1 MKKYINKI
9 SIIALGLVLLGSC
22 KKDYLTTS
30 PTDSVADAAVFTT
43 TSNAA
48 GALNGIH
55 RLMYVQYSS
64 QDQGG
69 QGSVMIFNDMLGED
83 LVLPSSGNGW
93 WNSQYQ
99 WVNHRTVT
107 AGNLGFVYRFYY
119 LLIANANLIIE
130 NIDRASGTQAERN
143 RIKAE
148 ALTYRAWAHL
158 QLVQFFASR
167 YVNGA
172 TNTQLGIPLMTRT
185 TTEPQARSTVEQVY
199 TSINADLDA
208 ATAAFSGTAT
218 RTFKSHFD
226 VAVAKGIKA
235 RVALTQGNWATAAQF
250 ASEARTGYSL
260 MTNTQYQAGFN
271 TVTNPE
277 WMWGSFQ
284 QDDQTTYFY
293 HFFAY
298 MSCNFSSTN
307 IRSAPKCINSA
318 LYTQISSTD
327 VRKGLWDPTG
337 TNTAFPIPT
346 ATSSRFPY
354 MHRKFKVAGTTSVG
368 DVPYMRVAE
377 MYLIEAE
384 AKARLGLPTA
394 AQDALYTLVVNRD
407 PSYVKSTNSGTTL
420 IDEIMKHRRIEL
432 WGEGFRFTDLKRTN
446 APLDRTGS
454 NHTAALAT
462 VLSVPAGDK
471 QWQFLFPQAELD
483 ANKLIVQNDL

>member
-22 KKDYLTTS
+22 KKDYLTTA
-30 PTDSVADAAVFTT
+30 PTDSVADASVFTT
-43 TSNAA
+43 TANAM

-55 RLMYVQYSS
+55 RLLYVQYSS

-69 QGSVMIFNDMLGED
+69 QGSVMIFNDVLGED
-83 LVLPSSGNGW
+83 LVLPTTGNGW
-93 WNSQYQ
+93 WVSQYQ

-119 LLIANANLIIE
+119 IIIANANLIIE

-148 ALTYRAWAHL
+148 ALTYRAWAHF
-158 QLVQFFASR
+158 QLVQFFGSR
-167 YVNGA
+167 YVNGV

-208 ATAAFSGTAT
+208 AIIAFSGTAA
-218 RTFKSHFD
+218 RSFKSHFD
-226 VAVAKGIKA
+226 VGVAKGIKA

-260 MTNTQYQAGFN
+260 MTNTQYLAGFN

-277 WMWGSFQ
+277 WMWGSYMQEDQ
-284 QDDQTTYFY
+284 QTYFY
-293 HFFAY
+293 HYFAY
-298 MSCNFSSTN
+298 MSCNFASTN
-307 IRSAPKCINSA
+307 IRGNPKCINSA
-318 LYTQISSTD
+318 LYNQISATD
-327 VRKGLWDPTG
+327 VRKTVWDPTG
-337 TNTAFPIPT
+337 ANTAFPIP
-346 ATSSRFPY
+346 ASGSRFPY

-446 APLDRTGS
+446 APLDRTGA
-454 NHTAALAT
+454 NHNMAVAI
-462 VLSVPAGDK
+462 VSSIPAGDK

-483 ANKLIVQNDL
+483 ANKLIVQNDV